1 MASHRVEIRWL
12 LNAPEVDNGALWD
25 DCPPVFAQDVEVK
38 YVDDNERDL
47 RELLDM
53 FAKWVGKNIED

>member
-1 MASHRVEIRWL
+1 
-12 LNAPEVDNGALWD
+12 VDNGALWD